1 MDYKELIACLQNA
14 AGGPDGVA
22 MCHDAATAITDL
34 LSRAEVAEERTEA
47 LEMSNRLLSTR
58 ITKAEARCA
67 LLDEAR
73 ENANEACAKWE
84 GMYRMALERAENAES
99 IASDLCDD
107 FTDFVTSGV
116 YNAAPYCAN
125 YRAECVN
132 AHGWCNGNNKVCRGF
147 MPKAA
152 VWKEE

>member
-1 MDYKELIACLQNA
+1 MDYKGRYVDHRALAAKCRARVDVYNMAGSDWLAKHELDCAS
-14 AGGPDGVA
+14 
-22 MCHDAATAITDL
+22 AINDL
-34 LSRAEVAEERTEA
+34 ISRLEA
-47 LEMSNRLLSTR
+47 
-58 ITKAEARCA
+58 AEAGCA
-67 LLDEAR
+67 ALDEAR

-84 GMYRMALERAENAES
+84 GMYRMALERAEKAE
-99 IASDLCDD
+99 ITASDLCDD

-125 YRAECVN
+125 CRIECVN
-132 AHGWCNGNNKVCRGF
+132 ARGWCNGDNKVCRGF

>member
-1 MDYKELIACLQNA
+1 MDYKKFVEH
-14 AGGPDGVA
+14 PDLSSLEKVA
-22 MCHDAATAITDL
+22 KWASTAATAITDL
-34 LSRAEVAEERTEA
+34 LSRAEA
-47 LEMSNRLLSTR
+47 
-58 ITKAEARCA
+58 AEARCA

-84 GMYRMALERAENAES
+84 GMYHMALERAEKAE
-99 IASDLCDD
+99 ITASDLCDD

-125 YRAECVN
+125 CRIECVN
-132 AHGWCNGNNKVCRGF
+132 ARGWCNGDNKVCRGF